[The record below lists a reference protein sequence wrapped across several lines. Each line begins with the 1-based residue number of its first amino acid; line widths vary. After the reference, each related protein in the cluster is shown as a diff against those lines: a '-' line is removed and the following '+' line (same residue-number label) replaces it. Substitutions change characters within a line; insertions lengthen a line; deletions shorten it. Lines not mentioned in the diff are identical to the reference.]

1 MKHFIYFSS
10 KAPTSGKFDLNNL
23 SKAGRM
29 DIAIHS
35 LIQGLFLSHD
45 FRTDVK
51 FHFVFYGMP
60 DPPKHI
66 EIQVKENTPIRK
78 KDIAT
83 LIKKILYK
91 YKESKKTEVFSG
103 CFVEKKSFLKVVGG
117 LALKSVQPHTLK
129 GTRGLR
135 YPKGHK
141 EPLTRPSVNEDINTE
156 GKIFILDKKGED
168 IRKVKIPK
176 DCVFVL
182 GDQEGLPKKELKR
195 LKQIATSVSV
205 GPKVYFASQVV
216 AIVNNELDYRGI

>member
-10 KAPTSGKFDLNNL
+10 KAPTSGGFDLKNL

-66 EIQVKENTPIRK
+66 EIQIKENTPIRK
-78 KDIAT
+78 KDVAT

-91 YKESKKTEVFSG
+91 YKEGKRMEVFPG
-103 CFVEKKSFLKVVGG
+103 CFVEKKSFLKIVEE
-117 LALKSVQPHTLK
+117 LST
-129 GTRGLR
+129 
-135 YPKGHK
+135 PKGV
-141 EPLTRPSVNEDINTE
+141 PSVKGDVNTE
-156 GKIFILDKKGED
+156 GKENEIFVLDKKGES
-168 IRKVKIPK
+168 IRKVEILEN
-176 DCVFVL
+176 CVFVL
-182 GDQEGLPKKELKR
+182 GDQNGLPKKELKR
-195 LKQIATSVSV
+195 LKQIATPVSV
-205 GPKVYFASQVV
+205 GPKIYFASQVV
-216 AIVNNELDYRGI
+216 AIVNNELDIRGI